1 MKKSILILACASLLA
16 CNAAAQDAKTLF
28 EQGKAALEKY
38 DKMNADVMIQK
49 AKDPNAGD
57 AGAAERAAILMEGI
71 DMLKKALPLD
81 TVYEVNKD
89 GTPKID
95 KKTGAQKFKVKYSKQ
110 IQDLLVGH
118 INDLGNVGDSFFQ
131 SNDFKNAF
139 VAYGAYADALNSPL
153 AKERNFVL
161 ADSVFGQILFMQ
173 GYAAYQIQDFNAGYE
188 LSKKAIKLGFNKF
201 GVGDVKNSCIANIV
215 QNYINDKNYAEA
227 NAYVDRVIADEN
239 SGFMQDIKGF
249 VVEQE
254 KGLAEAEPYYKKAME
269 LDANFGNGYFDYGR
283 CLVDQ
288 AQKIIDANPTATNK
302 ELAPKLVPIYKQ
314 AVEVLGKAK
323 ELAPDTAAGRLIDAI
338 DYQLEQLGAK

>member
-188 LSKKAIKLGFNKF
+188 L
-201 GVGDVKNSCIANIV
+201 
-215 QNYINDKNYAEA
+215 
-227 NAYVDRVIADEN
+227 
-239 SGFMQDIKGF
+239 
-249 VVEQE
+249 
-254 KGLAEAEPYYKKAME
+254 
-269 LDANFGNGYFDYGR
+269 
-283 CLVDQ
+283 
-288 AQKIIDANPTATNK
+288 
-302 ELAPKLVPIYKQ
+302 
-314 AVEVLGKAK
+314 
-323 ELAPDTAAGRLIDAI
+323 
-338 DYQLEQLGAK
+338 